1 MPLSL
6 LLQVGRGWSTADDR
20 RGVGMYVAE
29 ASIPELTRPVVA
41 NGTSSVQTGQ
51 SVPHEMIP
59 GDIACIRK
67 QLDQPKST
75 DNTIADQINSKIHAV
90 SADV

>member
-41 NGTSSVQTGQ
+41 KLTKLVET
-51 SVPHEMIP
+51 
-59 GDIACIRK
+59 
-67 QLDQPKST
+67 
-75 DNTIADQINSKIHAV
+75 
-90 SADV
+90 